1 MLGMTYLEQLHLRL
15 AAGVANLPAERVM
28 AAREFLLSSQR
39 SDGGFAGREGA
50 SDLYYS
56 AFALRGLAVAGALQP
71 DVCERAAAF
80 VRQHIGQPAHLIDL
94 VSLLYA
100 GRLIQAAGGL
110 DVLGE
115 KQPDWADDVAA
126 ATEAHRSPDGGYA
139 KKAGGAMGSTYHTF
153 LAALVYEMI
162 QRPLLAPDRIAGFL
176 KDRLRDDG
184 GFAELPMMKRSG
196 ANPTAAAVALAGML
210 ATDAGLTQGAANT
223 LAALQ
228 SPVEGG
234 FHANR
239 SAPAADLLSTFTAL
253 LTLEELGAM
262 DRVNCEAA
270 RRFVESLAMP
280 SGGFRAGAWDD
291 QADVEYTF
299 YGLGSLA
306 LLAGA
311 TV

>member
-1 MLGMTYLEQLHLRL
+1 MSELTYLERLHLRL
-15 AAGVANLPAERVM
+15 AAGVASLPAERV
-28 AAREFLLSSQR
+28 ATASKFFITSQR
-39 SDGGFAGREGA
+39 SDGGFAGREGE
-50 SDLYYS
+50 SDLYYT
-56 AFALRGLAVAGALQP
+56 AFALRGLAIAGALQREL
-71 DVCERAAAF
+71 CERAVAF
-80 VRQHIGQPAHLIDL
+80 VRQHVGRPANIIDF

-100 GRLIQAAGGL
+100 GRLIEAAGGL
-110 DVLGE
+110 NVLGE
-115 KQPDWADDVAA
+115 QKSDWTDAVAA
-126 ATEAHRSPDGGYA
+126 AVEAHRSPDGGYA

-153 LAALVYEMI
+153 LAALVCGMI
-162 QRPLLAPDRIAGFL
+162 QRPLPSPDRIAGFL
-176 KDRLRDDG
+176 KSRLRDDG
-184 GFAELPMMKRSG
+184 GFAELPVMKRSG
-196 ANPTAAAVALAGML
+196 TNPTAAAVALAGML
-210 ATDAGLTQGAANT
+210 GSDTGLTRGAADA

-262 DRVNCEAA
+262 DRVNGEAA
-270 RRFVESLAMP
+270 RRFVESLAMQ
-280 SGGFRAGAWDD
+280 SGGFRAGVWDD

-311 TV
+311 TT

>member
-1 MLGMTYLEQLHLRL
+1 MSELTYLERLHLRL
-15 AAGVANLPAERVM
+15 AAGVASLPAERV
-28 AAREFLLSSQR
+28 AAVRDLLVSSQR
-39 SDGGFAGREGA
+39 GDGGFAGREGA
-50 SDLYYS
+50 SDLYYT
-56 AFALRGLAVAGALQP
+56 AFALRGLAIAGALQR
-71 DVCERAAAF
+71 DVCERAAVF

-139 KKAGGAMGSTYHTF
+139 KKAGAAMGSTYHTF
-153 LAALVYEMI
+153 LAALVYEML
-162 QRPLLAPDRIAGFL
+162 QRPLPSPDRIAGFL
-176 KDRLRDDG
+176 KGRLRDDG
-184 GFAELPMMKRSG
+184 GFAELPVMKRSG
-196 ANPTAAAVALAGML
+196 ANPTAAAVALAEML
-210 ATDAGLTQGAANT
+210 GADAGLTQGAADT

-253 LTLEELGAM
+253 LTLEDLGAM
-262 DRVNCEAA
+262 DRTNCDAA

-311 TV
+311 TA